1 MALRSAQQSPSD
13 GDSNDNDTASSA
25 ASATNLEG
33 ISPMLHQS
41 IIETCAKYF
50 DNVSPHQFKILLLR
64 QHKPL
69 GCTAEESL
77 NPEENGTKHIFV
89 SKVVE
94 DGNANQN
101 GILIGDVI
109 VGVSGAFQDVVNV
122 VESDLDRIRSLI
134 AGKPPDEVLTLVVL
148 RGSDVLDKHEAT
160 LLDLCLLPEGQGKD
174 IAVEQCIETLYKADY
189 DFGNGETSIND
200 NNVCDDD
207 DTECM
212 IDSMFDMW
220 ESEMDELRDVVQQK
234 EGEDDTK
241 EIKKPAPWSSRS
253 SPSGTFVRDPKTG
266 KMVNIDE

>member
-1 MALRSAQQSPSD
+1 MCVYCPTRIYIY
-13 GDSNDNDTASSA
+13 
-25 ASATNLEG
+25 
-33 ISPMLHQS
+33 IS
-41 IIETCAKYF
+41 
-50 DNVSPHQFKILLLR
+50 R
-64 QHKPL
+64 
-69 GCTAEESL
+69 
-77 NPEENGTKHIFV
+77 
-89 SKVVE
+89 
-94 DGNANQN
+94 
-101 GILIGDVI
+101 
-109 VGVSGAFQDVVNV
+109 
-122 VESDLDRIRSLI
+122 RSLI

-234 EGEDDTK
+234 EGEDDAK